1 MKILGIVT
9 LVALVLL
16 GFFAIANWSL
26 LVEPAPLNFLVF
38 TVQGSLG
45 LILLFTTLAFVA
57 LCAVYALSVRTTAL
71 VETRRHLKELEAQR
85 ELADKAEASRF
96 TALATQLE
104 QESTR
109 LRAAIEAS
117 RAELLVRTE
126 TLERAVAKSL
136 DEATASLAAHVG
148 QVDDKLNRMDGGPG
162 SRLPPP
168 KLEM

>member
-26 LVEPAPLNFLVF
+26 LVEPASINLLAF

-45 LILLFTTLAFVA
+45 LILLFTTLAFVV
-57 LCAVYALSVRTTAL
+57 LCAVYALSIRTTAL

-109 LRAAIEAS
+109 LRAAVEAS
-117 RAELLVRTE
+117 RAELLNRTDA
-126 TLERAVAKSL
+126 LEHAVAKSL
-136 DEATASLAAHVG
+136 DDAARTLAAHVG
-148 QVDDKLNRMDGGPG
+148 QVDDKLNRMGTGPG
-162 SRLPPP
+162 SRLPRP